1 MGQYVARR
9 LVMGGLTAILVSIM
23 VFTLMRVAPGDVAL
37 MIVEGQAGEFWT
49 QEQYEAI
56 KLELGLDAPLPGQ
69 YLTWLFGMM
78 TGDWGTSLFTGEKV
92 WDAFLQKIPITL
104 ELAFVSVIF
113 SVLMGIPIGIM
124 MAVKQDTWV
133 DYSLRVFSLAG
144 LSIPNFWI
152 ATMVIVAGLYMFGWA
167 PRIEYIPFWKDP
179 MGNMAQF
186 FWPCMIGAYS
196 SMSTKSR
203 MMRSTMLEVLRQD
216 YIRTG
221 HSKGLSNFVVVYRH
235 ALKNALIPVVTVIG
249 ISIAFIVGG
258 SVIMERVF
266 VLPGIGNMLVN
277 AMSRRDFPV
286 VQSLVMFFT
295 MWIVLTNL
303 IVDLSYG
310 WLDPRIRLS

>member
-1 MGQYVARR
+1 MGKYILRR
-9 LVMGGLTAILVSIM
+9 LVMGALTALLVSIL
-23 VFTLMRVAPGDVAL
+23 VFALMRIAPGDVAL

-69 YLTWLFGMM
+69 YFSWLFGMM
-78 TGDWGTSLFTGEKV
+78 VGDWGVSLYTGEQV
-92 WDAFLQKIPITL
+92 WDAFVMKIPITM
-104 ELAFVSVIF
+104 ELALVSVFF

-124 MAVKQDTWV
+124 MAVRQDTWV

-152 ATMVIVAGLYMFGWA
+152 ATMVIVIGLYVFSWS
-167 PRIEYIPFWKDP
+167 PPIEYIPFWKDP
-179 MGNMAQF
+179 LGNIAQF
-186 FWPCMIGAYS
+186 FWPAMIGAYS

-221 HSKGLSNFVVVYRH
+221 HSKGLSHFVVVYRH

-249 ISIAFIVGG
+249 ISTAFIVGG

-266 VLPGIGNMLVN
+266 ILPGIGNMLVE
-277 AMSRRDFPV
+277 AMNRRDFPV

-310 WLDPRIRLS
+310 WLDPRIRFD